1 VAFRHRVAVGTSS
14 PTTSRPDRMTRIAV
28 LGVGA
33 VGARV
38 ARQLLSSDGVSEVV
52 LRDEQTARLETVA
65 RSLGVGA
72 RIDPMPYASPIEA
85 DVVVLAGPAGSHVD
99 MARRMM
105 TLGVPVVSVS
115 DDIAE
120 VRGLLDLDIEAR
132 ERGVTVAVGAG
143 FAPGLSCVL
152 VAHAAAR
159 YDMIDEVHVAKVGTG
174 GPACARQH
182 HRALAGMAL
191 DWRDGGW
198 VQRPGGSGRELCWFP
213 DPIGAEDCYRAA
225 LPDALVLVQA
235 FPGVQRVTARVAA
248 TRRDRLSAR
257 LPMLWPSHPEGGPG
271 AIRVEVRG
279 RRGISRDVTVL
290 GAMDRPGVA
299 AGAVAALT
307 AQWSADGRLRRSG
320 AAGLAELVEPTVFL
334 AELRARGVRAAVF
347 QRDAGGVGV

>member
-1 VAFRHRVAVGTSS
+1 
-14 PTTSRPDRMTRIAV
+14 MTRVAV

-38 ARQLLSSDGVSEVV
+38 ARQLLSSDGVDQVV
-52 LRDEQTARLETVA
+52 LRDEQTTRLEAIA
-65 RSLGVGA
+65 RSLGDGA
-72 RIDPMPYASPIEA
+72 RIDPLPYDAPIEA
-85 DVVVLAGPAGSHVD
+85 DVVVLAGPPGTHAGV
-99 MARRMM
+99 ARRMM
-105 TLGVPVVSVS
+105 THGIPVVSVS
-115 DDIAE
+115 DDIDD

-132 ERGVTVAVGAG
+132 ERGVTVAVGSA

-152 VAHAAAR
+152 AAHAAAR
-159 YDMIDEVHVAKVGTG
+159 YDTVDEVHVAKVGTG

-235 FPGVQRVTARVAA
+235 FPGVTRVTARVAA

-307 AQWSADGRLRRSG
+307 AQWAAKGRLRRPG
-320 AAGLAELVEPTVFL
+320 AAGLAELVEPSLFL

-347 QRDAGGVGV
+347 QRDAGSTPL

>member
-1 VAFRHRVAVGTSS
+1 
-14 PTTSRPDRMTRIAV
+14 MTRVAV

-38 ARQLLSSDGVSEVV
+38 ARQLLSSQGVNQVV
-52 LRDEQTARLETVA
+52 LRDEQAARLETIA
-65 RSLGVGA
+65 RSLGEGA
-72 RIDPMPYASPIEA
+72 RIDTLPYEAPVDA
-85 DVVVLAGPAGSHVD
+85 DVVVLAGPVGTHIDV
-99 MARRMM
+99 ARRVVAQG
-105 TLGVPVVSVS
+105 LPVVSVS
-115 DDIAE
+115 DGIDD

-132 ERGVTVAVGAG
+132 ERGVSVAVSAG

-152 VAHAAAR
+152 AAHAAAG
-159 YDMIDEVHVAKVGTG
+159 YDAIDEIHVAKVGTG
-174 GPACARQH
+174 GPACARHH
-182 HRALAGMAL
+182 HRALGGKSL

-198 VQRPGGSGRELCWFP
+198 VERPGGSGRELCWFP

-235 FPGVQRVTARVAA
+235 FPGVTRVTARVAA
-248 TRRDRLSAR
+248 TRRDRLSAQ

-307 AQWSADGRLRRSG
+307 ALWAATGRLRRAG
-320 AAGLAELVEPTVFL
+320 AGGLAELVDAPPFL
-334 AELRARGVRAAVF
+334 AELRVRGVRAAAF
-347 QRDAGGVGV
+347 QHDAGGITV